1 MRNFNHAALP
11 LFAAVAMASAG
22 HAATPKNAVVFA
34 LAAATPVDFEVFL
47 PLRNEA
53 ALDSLLAAQ
62 QTPGS
67 PSYHKWLTPAEFGAR
82 FGPAARSMSNVRS
95 ALAGLGL
102 QVTATH
108 TRSLHVAGTAAQ
120 VNRAF
125 QTTLNTVTLANGARS
140 IVAASPLS
148 ASGALRREGVVV
160 ADFTGIPNRQTHSVK
175 LGPVADNRNGPAGA
189 YNYNDMKQAYDYPSY
204 QTILPG
210 GNRLDGTG
218 IRVAVVMATD
228 ALDSDIAAM
237 FNHELFTATTGK
249 QPPTIEHLP
258 IDGGAPFDPNS
269 GVSVEASLDVQQVL
283 GGAPGSSVTLLSLP
297 DLSDQHILDGYIQIV
312 DQNRWDMVNSS
323 FGGCELN
330 YTKAYNNGTSF
341 VGVLRLYHDVF
352 RQGNAQGVTFVAS
365 SGDSGGLSCP
375 SVDYFSG
382 SQHAKFVASVQT
394 PADDPNVTTLGGG
407 NLITTPPMLPAL
419 TSKYVSENTAGDPE
433 VPYDIYGLGV
443 NVHGGEWG
451 AGGGRSVI
459 FAQPPY
465 QNAFGTS
472 VPGRIVPDV
481 GMQVGGCPGGLAK
494 LPCHPNDSA
503 AIVTV
508 AGGRFGV
515 IGTSVSSPEFV
526 GALALYAQKSGGR
539 LGDIN
544 RFLWDKGA
552 TQDQFGGGGAANAAH
567 FYHKYI
573 PGFDGVFHHSDTS
586 GFDYMVGNGT
596 PLVRTLFGMR
606 DFKPAGDP
614 RTPSNP

>member
-1 MRNFNHAALP
+1 MSNSYHRALP

-22 HAATPKNAVVFA
+22 HAATPKNAAVSA
-34 LAAATPVDFEVFL
+34 LSPAATVEFEVFL
-47 PLRNEA
+47 PLRDSA
-53 ALDSLLAAQ
+53 GLDRLLATQ
-62 QTPGS
+62 QTRGS
-67 PSYHKWLTPAEFGAR
+67 ASYRKWLTPAQFAAR
-82 FGPAARSMSNVRS
+82 FGPTPASMSHVRAALS
-95 ALAGLGL
+95 AAGL
-102 QVTATH
+102 QVTASH

-125 QTTLNTVTLANGARS
+125 QTTLNTLTLPNGARS
-140 IVAASPLS
+140 VVAASPLS
-148 ASGALRREGVVV
+148 AWGALRQEGVVV
-160 ADFTGIPNRQTHSVK
+160 ADFTGIPNRRPHSVN
-175 LGPVADNRNGPAGA
+175 LGPVPDNRNGPTGA
-189 YNYNDMKQAYDYPSY
+189 YNYNDLKQAYDYPSY
-204 QTILPG
+204 QTILPD

-218 IRVAVVMATD
+218 VRVAVVMATD

-237 FNHELFTATTGK
+237 FDHELFTATTGK
-249 QPPTIEHLP
+249 QPPTIEHLA

-269 GVSVEASLDVQQVL
+269 GASVEASLDVQQVL
-283 GGAPGSSVTLLSLP
+283 GGAPGAAVTLLSLP
-297 DLSDQHILDGYIQIV
+297 DLSDQHVLDAYIQVV

-330 YTKAYNNGTSF
+330 YTREYNNGTSF
-341 VGVLRLYHDVF
+341 VGVLKVYNDVF
-352 RQGNAQGVTFVAS
+352 RQGNAQGITFVAS

-382 SQHAKFVASVQT
+382 SEHAKFVKSVQT

-407 NLITTPPMLPAL
+407 NLITTPATLPAL

-433 VPYDIYGLGV
+433 VPYDLYGLGV

-451 AGGGRSVI
+451 AGGGRSVV

-465 QNAFGTS
+465 QNAFGTG

-494 LPCHPNDSA
+494 QPCHPGDSA
-503 AIVTV
+503 AVVTV

-526 GALALYAQKSGGR
+526 GALALYAQMSGGR

-573 PGFDGVFHHSDTS
+573 PGFDGVYHHSDTS